1 MVGERPVLQIFL
13 QRFDILASNGPDR
26 SPTEPVAQVLDAGV
40 LLAPTCLAFAVV
52 PSLEITILRGI
63 ELFMVTL
70 TVPIGG
76 LQDYD
81 SGQSEC
87 ENAESW

>member
-1 MVGERPVLQIFL
+1 M
-13 QRFDILASNGPDR
+13 
-26 SPTEPVAQVLDAGV
+26 

-87 ENAESW
+87 ENAENW